1 MSAAHPAYLAGLD
14 LAGRT
19 VVVVGAGS
27 VAQRRLPAL
36 LACGARVTVVSP
48 AARPAIEA
56 MADEGRL
63 TWIRRGYT
71 AGDLAGAW
79 YVLAAADDRS
89 VNAAVSAEAEQQRTF
104 CVRADDGAAG
114 SAVTPAAATVDGV
127 SIGVLGAGDHRRS
140 AAVRDGLAAA
150 LRGEGAALDPGPAPA
165 GVALVGGGPGDPEL
179 ITVRGRRLLARADV
193 VITDRLGPTDLLGQ
207 LAADV
212 EVIDASKIPYGRSMA
227 QEKINELLI
236 DRARAGAFVVRLK
249 GGDPYLFGRGY
260 EELQAL
266 TEAQVPVTVVPGVPS
281 ALSVPAAADIP
292 VTHRGVT
299 HELTI
304 VSGHLAPDHPDSLV
318 DWPAL
323 AAMNG
328 TLVIMM
334 GVAKLAAFT
343 EALIAGGRD
352 PQTPAAMISDGTTD
366 RQRTV
371 RADLAGLAAA
381 AAEAGMAPPAI
392 TVIGPVAGLTPQG

>member
-1 MSAAHPAYLAGLD
+1 
-14 LAGRT
+14 
-19 VVVVGAGS
+19 
-27 VAQRRLPAL
+27 
-36 LACGARVTVVSP
+36 
-48 AARPAIEA
+48 
-56 MADEGRL
+56 
-63 TWIRRGYT
+63 
-71 AGDLAGAW
+71 
-79 YVLAAADDRS
+79 
-89 VNAAVSAEAEQQRTF
+89 
-104 CVRADDGAAG
+104 
-114 SAVTPAAATVDGV
+114 
-127 SIGVLGAGDHRRS
+127 
-140 AAVRDGLAAA
+140 
-150 LRGEGAALDPGPAPA
+150 
-165 GVALVGGGPGDPEL
+165 
-179 ITVRGRRLLARADV
+179 
-193 VITDRLGPTDLLGQ
+193 
-207 LAADV
+207 
-212 EVIDASKIPYGRSMA
+212 SKIPYGRSMA

-328 TLVIMM
+328 TLAIMM

-392 TVIGPVAGLTPQG
+392 TVIGPVAGLTPQGCTVPQDRRPGRTPPGRVFSARPGSVRSRRRSPAPDRPSRRARRARPDRAGRSRRGPA

>member
-79 YVLAAADDRS
+79 YVLAAADDRG

-104 CVRADDGAAG
+104 CVRADDGTAG

-140 AAVRDGLAAA
+140 AAVRDGQ
-150 LRGEGAALDPGPAPA
+150 
-165 GVALVGGGPGDPEL
+165 
-179 ITVRGRRLLARADV
+179 IGRAHV
-193 VITDRLGPTDLLGQ
+193 
-207 LAADV
+207 
-212 EVIDASKIPYGRSMA
+212 
-227 QEKINELLI
+227 
-236 DRARAGAFVVRLK
+236 
-249 GGDPYLFGRGY
+249 
-260 EELQAL
+260 
-266 TEAQVPVTVVPGVPS
+266 
-281 ALSVPAAADIP
+281 
-292 VTHRGVT
+292 
-299 HELTI
+299 
-304 VSGHLAPDHPDSLV
+304 
-318 DWPAL
+318 
-323 AAMNG
+323 
-328 TLVIMM
+328 
-334 GVAKLAAFT
+334 
-343 EALIAGGRD
+343 
-352 PQTPAAMISDGTTD
+352 
-366 RQRTV
+366 
-371 RADLAGLAAA
+371 
-381 AAEAGMAPPAI
+381 
-392 TVIGPVAGLTPQG
+392 